1 MLLIGRIIE
10 GIGVSPCECLPAS
23 SIAEIFFL
31 HERAF
36 RLGIYTM
43 LLIGGKNLI
52 PLVSAARIQSIGW
65 PWVFGIVAI
74 IVFVMFILTY
84 LFVPETAWDR
94 TPHHERSR
102 ATRQEDQS
110 RQDSSRSSAGETV
123 RGERARKDTDSSV
136 DEKSVSK
143 VDSDGTTFG
152 LPQSPARVR
161 FAGEHLAPSSPLA
174 RPQTETPVPVRPP
187 LPRPASV
194 RRTPSLR
201 RLERLETEFEIPTRD
216 IEPVMNRT
224 SIRSPVASIH
234 EPEPEVVEEVLEYR
248 FRSKSYKELLVVY
261 QGRISTGKWW
271 KAALRPF
278 VLYAYPAI
286 TFVPSASFVRLTGRQ
301 RCYTL

>member
-1 MLLIGRIIE
+1 
-10 GIGVSPCECLPAS
+10 
-23 SIAEIFFL
+23 
-31 HERAF
+31 
-36 RLGIYTM
+36 M

-52 PLVSAARIQSIGW
+52 PLVSAAIIQSIGW

-74 IVFVMFILTY
+74 IVAVMFVLTY

-94 TPHHERSR
+94 TPHHEPSSRGESR
-102 ATRQEDQS
+102 AE
-110 RQDSSRSSAGETV
+110 SRSSRAAAGTVGAGERV
-123 RGERARKDTDSSV
+123 RKDTDSSA
-136 DEKSVSK
+136 DEKSVSNG
-143 VDSDGTTFG
+143 DSNGTTLT

-161 FAGEHLAPSSPLA
+161 FAGDHLTPSSPLA
-174 RPQTETPVPVRPP
+174 RSHSESPTPVRPP
-187 LPRPASV
+187 LPRPNSHTSS

-216 IEPVMNRT
+216 IEPVISRT

-248 FRSKSYKELLVVY
+248 FRRKSYKELLVVY

-286 TFVPSASFVRLTGRQ
+286 TFVRIPLPLVCSGLTSRR
-301 RCYTL
+301 RCCIP